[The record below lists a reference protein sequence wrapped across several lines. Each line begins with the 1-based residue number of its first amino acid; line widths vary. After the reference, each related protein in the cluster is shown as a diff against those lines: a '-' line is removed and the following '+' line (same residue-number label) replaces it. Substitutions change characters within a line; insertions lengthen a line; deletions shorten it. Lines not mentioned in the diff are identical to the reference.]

1 MSLPV
6 QHPELKHYQRWI
18 WEIRFIVENFPFF
31 GCSQYLRRVLS
42 VVIWLRP
49 IQRTDINERCLMK
62 FSDLVLEST
71 YLKCV
76 HIRTPRKSQLSSL
89 FFMFSQPT
97 VLVFNDLRHEAL
109 YTASDEALFSPS
121 LVWLVSYTRAPAFMV
136 LSEAWSALLP
146 FRRTVERCAAPAHG
160 RAVPG
165 SFDRRITVELL
176 GPLPA
181 AVPGRATGHARPH
194 AGLTGSGVAGRTDTN
209 GPKGPW
215 PVYSRVHASATL
227 VCSTLTTAP
236 VQFAL
241 PQPSLLPYASALT
254 G

>member
-1 MSLPV
+1 MQVQLFAVPDFYRVSMRGSLGD
-6 QHPELKHYQRWI
+6 HPACSSQSQLFVLKI
-18 WEIRFIVENFPFF
+18 CLFRFNILNAINVGFGKFGLSSNTFRSF

-160 RAVPG
+160 RAVRG
-165 SFDRRITVELL
+165 SFDRASQYRSSCW
-176 GPLPA
+176 A
-181 AVPGRATGHARPH
+181 ATSCSARPQGRATGHARPH

-209 GPKGPW
+209 GPKGP
-215 PVYSRVHASATL
+215 
-227 VCSTLTTAP
+227 
-236 VQFAL
+236 
-241 PQPSLLPYASALT
+241 
-254 G
+254 

>member
-121 LVWLVSYTRAPAFMV
+121 LVWLVSYTRAPAFIV

-160 RAVPG
+160 RAV
-165 SFDRRITVELL
+165 R
-176 GPLPA
+176 
-181 AVPGRATGHARPH
+181 
-194 AGLTGSGVAGRTDTN
+194 GSGAR
-209 GPKGPW
+209 
-215 PVYSRVHASATL
+215 SSAARARH
-227 VCSTLTTAP
+227 TAP
-236 VQFAL
+236 SRTQ
-241 PQPSLLPYASALT
+241 SPYT
-254 G
+254 FQTRFIPNTPPPR